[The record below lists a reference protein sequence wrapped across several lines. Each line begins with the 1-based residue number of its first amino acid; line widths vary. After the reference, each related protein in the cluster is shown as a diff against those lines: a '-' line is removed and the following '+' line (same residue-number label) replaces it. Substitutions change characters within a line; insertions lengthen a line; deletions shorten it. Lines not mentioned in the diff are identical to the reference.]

1 MPSNDDFD
9 AFPSGDELT
18 SDEAELI
25 ANYRAALAGDEAEG
39 DEDYDDP
46 EEVEAAVPAPAP
58 RPNRRQRRSAGKIPA
73 TAPKPKDHQ
82 RRAAAEVEATSD
94 TLDFEFNGNTYTSPI
109 AGRTKGLIAASDS
122 RSVSRML
129 VAILGVE
136 QYRAFL
142 GTDPY
147 DEDYAALFQTWAKA
161 AGFEGA
167 GNL

>member
-1 MPSNDDFD
+1 MPANDNFEDFE
-9 AFPSGDELT
+9 SGDELT
-18 SDEAELI
+18 AEEAELI
-25 ANYRAALAGDEAEG
+25 ANFRAMHAGIEPEG

-58 RPNRRQRRSAGKIPA
+58 QPNRAARRSAGKIPA
-73 TAPKPKDHQ
+73 SAPKPQDRQ
-82 RRAAAEVEATSD
+82 RRKAAEVEATSD
-94 TLDFEFNGNTYTSPI
+94 TLEFEFHGNVYTAPI

-122 RSVSRML
+122 KSVSRMIM
-129 VAILGVE
+129 AILGVE

-147 DEDYAALFQTWAKA
+147 DEDYSDLFQTWAKA

-167 GNL
+167 GN